1 MTVDAAHLAA
11 ARRRRF
17 TVAESS
23 VLLVA
28 AAAAWL
34 ATLAIATDMEV
45 MPGTM
50 GLGLAAFLGAWTLMM
65 AAMMLPSITPLTSLY
80 IRTMVDHR
88 SRPRCCSRLAIWP
101 CGRES
106 G

>member
-1 MTVDAAHLAA
+1 
-11 ARRRRF
+11 
-17 TVAESS
+17 
-23 VLLVA
+23 
-28 AAAAWL
+28 
-34 ATLAIATDMEV
+34 

-80 IRTMVDHR
+80 IRTMADHR
-88 SRPRCCSRLAIWP
+88 SRRTMLLALAIWP
-101 CGRES
+101 CGRAS